1 MTETQLR
8 QKVVSIME
16 GWIGCK
22 ESNGTHK
29 KIIDIY
35 NANLPLPRGYKVKYT
50 DEWCAT
56 TVSAAFITAGLTD
69 IAPKE
74 CSCAKMIDL
83 YKKIGRWKESDTYTP
98 APGDI
103 IMYDWQDSGVGDNVG
118 HPDHVGI
125 VVSVSGKTIK
135 VIEGNKT
142 QAVGYRTMTV
152 GGKCI
157 RGYCLPDYSSKAG
170 NTPAKKPTTNK
181 ATTPSK
187 EGEKTVTITLPILKK
202 GSKNA
207 SVTALQQLLTA
218 KGFDTKGIDGDFG
231 ANTDAALRK
240 FQKAKKLTQDGICGQ
255 NSWSALLTK

>member
-1 MTETQLR
+1 MTEEQLR

-16 GWIGCK
+16 GWLGRK
-22 ESNGTHK
+22 ESDGSHK

-35 NANLPLPRGYKVKYT
+35 NAHNPLARGYKVKYT

-69 IAPKE
+69 IAPTE
-74 CSCAKMIDL
+74 CSCSKMIDL
-83 YKKIGRWKESDTYTP
+83 YKKLGRWQENDTYTP
-98 APGDI
+98 KKGDI
-103 IMYDWQDSGVGDNVG
+103 IMYDWQDGGAGDNTG

-125 VVSVSGKTIK
+125 VASVTGNTIR
-135 VIEGNKT
+135 VIEGNKSES
-142 QAVGYRTMTV
+142 VSYRAMAI
-152 GGKCI
+152 GGKFI
-157 RGYCLPDYSSKAG
+157 RGYCLPNYASKADTSKVQP
-170 NTPAKKPTTNK
+170 NTNK
-181 ATTPSK
+181 APAPSK
-187 EGEKTVTITLPILKK
+187 GGEKTVSITLPILQK

-218 KGFDTKGIDGDFG
+218 KGYNTKGIDGSFG

-255 NSWSALLTK
+255 NSWTALLTK